1 MVVHEG
7 IIWAPHSLLVLCLSH
22 CSPALHKASEKP
34 ATDPGPQGEAWTHHS
49 FTHMH
54 PCMQTHRHAHT
65 RIHGYICLCVHAC
78 THTCL
83 LLDTQVHSPYS
94 PG

>member
-22 CSPALHKASEKP
+22 CSLALHKASEKP